1 MSEANV
7 VERLCATVRRAHA
20 AIVLTHNID
29 FLFVESVVIP
39 RLRTIGSPQ
48 LTIFADAACA
58 ASSFQIQQ
66 ALVSKL
72 GSRYRVVPIDLGQAR
87 RFHPKA
93 LLLAGID
100 AASLAIG
107 SGNTTYGGWS
117 GNKEV
122 WTDFSVPGDGGAQI
136 ASFREYLAT
145 ILSYVPDPRSDPRR
159 SARPLQHLGE

>member
-58 ASSFQIQQ
+58 ASSFQTQEG
-66 ALVSKL
+66 V
-72 GSRYRVVPIDLGQAR
+72 GFETRVPIPGGSYR
-87 RFHPKA
+87 SR
-93 LLLAGID
+93 AG
-100 AASLAIG
+100 ATLSPEGVVASR
-107 SGNTTYGGWS
+107 N
-117 GNKEV
+117 
-122 WTDFSVPGDGGAQI
+122 
-136 ASFREYLAT
+136 
-145 ILSYVPDPRSDPRR
+145 
-159 SARPLQHLGE
+159 